1 MKMKVLILNPGEIIP
16 REKSLT
22 SKDNIT
28 LDLEDM
34 QEIVNGRIEIPY
46 RSEELYKNGIDMV
59 INEEGKIANLE
70 NSLFILDKNNKIL
83 DIIAGSILFCGV
95 GEEGASIGLTDEQ
108 IKFIKESIN
117 EHSKVNV
124 NGEIKNYYLPSLLV

>member
-46 RSEELYKNGIDMV
+46 ISEELYKKKIDMV
-59 INEEGKIANLE
+59 VNEEGKIANLE

-95 GEEGASIGLTDEQ
+95 DEEGASIGLTDEQ

-117 EHSKVNV
+117 EHSKVNI

>member
-1 MKMKVLILNPGEIIP
+1 MNVLVLNPGEIIP

-46 RSEELYKNGIDMV
+46 ISEELYKKKIDMV
-59 INEEGKIANLE
+59 VNEEGKIANLE

-95 GEEGASIGLTDEQ
+95 GEEGTSICLTYEQ
-108 IKFIKESIN
+108 IKFIKKSIN

-124 NGEIKNYYLPSLLV
+124 DGEIKNYYLPSLLV